1 MNTITKTVLTLV
13 IVGALVTAVAFK
25 LTSNKEELSEK
36 IYQPDV
42 NTAVMVQ
49 VDSVKMARFDQS
61 VTFTGSFAPNREV
74 TLGAETTGKVIKVNI
89 QEGSRVAAG
98 SVIAQLDSDLLKA
111 QLQSAQAS
119 YDRAINTLTRYQQAV
134 SGVTQLQ
141 IDNAKTDVLTAKAQI
156 DQLKKQINQHSIH
169 APFGGVITTRN
180 FDLGAIVSP
189 GMLMATLIDISS
201 LKLEINVPEKNIA
214 QFKTGQIIEVTSD
227 VYPGTKFKGT
237 VEMIGSNA
245 DASHNFMVK
254 VRVANSNAALRSGMY
269 GTVALTNT
277 LSADALTV
285 PRSAIIGS
293 SAKPQVYVIE
303 NNVAKIRDIH
313 MGSGNENRVQ
323 ITNGLAAGDLVVSG
337 GLVNLNNGSRVSI
350 AK

>member
-1 MNTITKTVLTLV
+1 MNKITKTVLTVV
-13 IVGALVTAVAFK
+13 IAGALLAAVAFK
-25 LTSNKEELSEK
+25 LTNNKEELTEK

-49 VDSVKMARFDQS
+49 IDSVKMARFDQS

-74 TLGAETTGKVIKVNI
+74 TLGTETTGKVIKVNI

-111 QLQSAQAS
+111 QLQSAHAS
-119 YDRAINTLTRYQQAV
+119 YDRAVSTLTRYQQAV

-141 IDNAKTDVLTAKAQI
+141 IDNAKTDVLITKAQI
-156 DQLKKQINQHSIH
+156 DQLKKQISQCTIH
-169 APFGGVITTRN
+169 APSAGVIISRN

-189 GMLMATLIDISS
+189 GMQMATLIDISS

-214 QFKTGQIIEVTSD
+214 QFKTGQAIDVTSD
-227 VYPGTKFKGT
+227 VHPGTKFKGI
-237 VEMIGSNA
+237 VEMIGSDA
-245 DASHNFMVK
+245 DASHNFQIK
-254 VRVANSNAALRSGMY
+254 VRVANNNYALRSGMY
-269 GTVALTNT
+269 GTVELTNT

-303 NNVAKIRDIH
+303 NNVAKIRNIQL
-313 MGSGNENRVQ
+313 GSGNENRVQ
-323 ITNGLAAGDLVVSG
+323 VTSGLAAGNLVASG
-337 GLVNLNNGSRVSI
+337 GLVNLSNGSRVSI

>member
-13 IVGALVTAVAFK
+13 IVGALVAAVAFK
-25 LTSNKEELSEK
+25 LTNNKEELTEK
-36 IYQPDV
+36 IYLPDV

-49 VDSVKMARFDQS
+49 VDSVKIARFDQS
-61 VTFTGSFAPNREV
+61 VSFTGSFAPNREV

-98 SVIAQLDSDLLKA
+98 GVIAQLDADLLKA

-119 YDRAINTLTRYQQAV
+119 YDRAVNTLTRYQQAV

-156 DQLKKQINQHSIH
+156 DQLKKQISQYTIH
-169 APFGGVITTRN
+169 APFGGVITSRN

-189 GMLMATLIDISS
+189 GMQMATLIDISS

-214 QFKTGQIIEVTSD
+214 QFKPGQIIDVTSD

-237 VEMIGSNA
+237 VDMIGSDA
-245 DASHNFMVK
+245 DASHNFRIK
-254 VRVANSNAALRSGMY
+254 VRVTNNNSSLRSGMY
-269 GTVALTNT
+269 GTVSLTNA

-303 NNVAKIRDIH
+303 NSIAKIWDIQL
-313 MGSGNENRVQ
+313 GGGNENRVQ
-323 ITNGLAAGDLVVSG
+323 VTNGLAAGDLVVSG